1 MDTGQ
6 LKALI
11 AVAECQSFSKA
22 AEELHLTQSAVS
34 KRIATLESDL
44 GVILFE
50 RFGQR
55 IQITD
60 VGKTLLIDARD
71 VLEKIEQMHAHSDM
85 SKQQITGK
93 LRIATSHHIGLH
105 RLPPI
110 LQCFVQKYPDVQLDM
125 HFTDSEIAYEEVS
138 QGECDIAIATLPQQA
153 NHSIRMTPLWQ
164 DELAVMFANNHPMS
178 QYNELS
184 ADILAQYPAI
194 LPNKDTFT
202 RRIVDQVFSD
212 NGISYQL
219 AFSTNYLET
228 IKVMVE
234 AGLGWSILPSIMQT
248 ETLAIRCL
256 PTQQL
261 SRQLGVMIH
270 KNKVMTPLLKA
281 FMQELSLD
289 NQE

>member
-34 KRIATLESDL
+34 KRVATLESDL

-60 VGKTLLIDARD
+60 VGKTLLMDARD

-110 LQCFVQKYPDVQLDM
+110 LQGFVQKYPDVQLDM
-125 HFTDSEIAYEEVS
+125 HFTDSEIAYEAVS

-153 NHSIRMTPLWQ
+153 NPSIRMMSLWQ
-164 DELAVMFANNHPMS
+164 DELTVMFANNHPMS

-234 AGLGWSILPSIMQT
+234 AGLGWSVLPSIMQT
-248 ETLAIRCL
+248 ETLTVRCL

-261 SRQLGVMIH
+261 TRQLGVMVH

-281 FMQELSLD
+281 FMQELPLD